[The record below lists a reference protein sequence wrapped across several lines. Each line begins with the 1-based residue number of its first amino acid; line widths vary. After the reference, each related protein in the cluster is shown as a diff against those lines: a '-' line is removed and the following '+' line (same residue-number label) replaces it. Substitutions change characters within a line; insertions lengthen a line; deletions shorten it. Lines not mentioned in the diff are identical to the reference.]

1 MSSSARRKSK
11 SSPAKRGSLT
21 PTRVNSAK
29 RRASMKV
36 AVPSPSRWTYGT
48 AALAGATLGF
58 GGGVGSYIHYPDARR
73 RDDPIKRGKHG
84 AIAGALSG
92 VALAKARFMRAR
104 AARSAIEHA
113 LTHPLSTRAY
123 RITEVLRRFPD
134 VAFNSNWFYHNL
146 PVEDHD
152 LIHSAFNAT
161 QIYPQRS
168 LKRR

>member
-1 MSSSARRKSK
+1 M

-36 AVPSPSRWTYGT
+36 AVPSPSRWSYGK
-48 AALAGATLGF
+48 AALAGAVLGS
-58 GGGVGSYIHYPDARR
+58 GGASGYTHYHSRR
-73 RDDPIKRGKHG
+73 SWDDDNYTAKMKNRGKYG

-92 VALAKARFMRAR
+92 VALAKGRFMRAR

-113 LTHPLSTRAY
+113 LTHPLSTRAF
-123 RITEVLRRFPD
+123 RIAEVIRRFPD
-134 VAFNSNWFYHNL
+134 VAFNSNWFYQNL

-152 LIHSAFNAT
+152 LIHSAFNDT
-161 QIYPQRS
+161 QIHSQRS